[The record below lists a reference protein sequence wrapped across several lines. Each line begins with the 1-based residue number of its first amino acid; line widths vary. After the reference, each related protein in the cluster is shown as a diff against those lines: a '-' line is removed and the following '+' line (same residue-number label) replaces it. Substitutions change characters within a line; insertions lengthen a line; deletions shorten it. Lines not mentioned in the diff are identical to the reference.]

1 MMKTYLSPMA
11 ELLNINN
18 TDVIATSLTANAKY
32 NGWGDGDENAWDWS

>member
-1 MMKTYLSPMA
+1 MKTYLSPMA

-32 NGWGDGDENAWDWS
+32 SGWGDGDENAWDWS

>member
-1 MMKTYLSPMA
+1 MKTYLSPMA

-32 NGWGDGDENAWDWS
+32 NGWGDGDANAWDWN